1 MKAEDLKYRLLS
13 GYLLFGLFN
22 LLVVTVF
29 IYFEV
34 RETLIERSSAHMTSV
49 KTLARQKLN
58 LYLESIKI
66 EANEFPGSL
75 VDKNV
80 VEKLCLIEKLRLI
93 SQKGDS
99 CMGLDAGQ
107 FRHNVF
113 TPFQSNFF
121 VLKTSHDNGTLLWV
135 FNHAGLTEILNQRT
149 GLGESGETYLVGPD
163 HAIKSASRFI
173 EEWSSVKI
181 WNEAVDKGLNGA
193 EGTSIVE
200 DYRNVRVISSFI
212 NLEKDRLKFVLLSE
226 IDLQEVLSPLTD
238 AILKLF
244 SLGIILVLLNLQL
257 AVLTTK
263 RMLAKVTEM
272 RNKINQLTRQTIR
285 IQEEERE
292 RIAYNLH
299 DSVGQYLTA
308 LKWGLSHLN
317 LEMKDD
323 SKGHKVR
330 ELEKLSEVVIQEVRA
345 VSHDIM
351 PSLIKDFTCFHAI
364 REYLSTQR
372 KLHDLSINYSWDD
385 KLDEIPYIQEF
396 RVNLYRMV
404 QELFQNALKHSK
416 ATVLDLNFILEKN
429 HLIMVYSDNGIGM
442 DKDAALPRSLNYRAQ
457 LYNGLMERVT
467 QDRGLKFHIT
477 FDLTEVTDGRN

>member
-13 GYLLFGLFN
+13 GYFLFGLFN
-22 LLVVTVF
+22 LLVVSVF

-34 RETLIERSSAHMTSV
+34 RETLIDRSSAHMTSV
-49 KTLARQKLN
+49 KTLAKQKLN
-58 LYLESIKI
+58 LYLESIII
-66 EANEFPGSL
+66 EANENPGRL
-75 VDKNV
+75 VNKNV
-80 VEKLCLIEKLRLI
+80 VEKLCRIKKSALLP
-93 SQKGDS
+93 QKGDS
-99 CMGLDAGQ
+99 CGGLNVRQ
-107 FRHNVF
+107 FQHNVF
-113 TPFQSNFF
+113 TPFQNDFF
-121 VLKTSHDNGTLLWV
+121 VLKTSKEDLLWV
-135 FNHAGLTEILNQRT
+135 FNHKGFTEILNQRM
-149 GLGESGETYLVGPD
+149 GLGESGETYLVGKD

-173 EEWSSVKI
+173 ENWSSVKVQ
-181 WNEAVDKGLNGA
+181 NEAVDKGLKGI
-193 EGTSIVE
+193 EGTAIVE
-200 DYRNVRVISSFI
+200 DYRNVKVVSSFI
-212 NLEKDRLKFVLLSE
+212 ALEKDRLKFVLLSE

-238 AILKLF
+238 AILKLV
-244 SLGIILVLLNLQL
+244 SLGIFLVLLNLQL
-257 AVLTTK
+257 ASLTTK

-317 LEMKDD
+317 IEMKDD
-323 SKGHKVR
+323 SKGPKVK
-330 ELEKLSEVVIQEVRA
+330 ELENLSEIVIQEVRA

-372 KLHDLSINYSWDD
+372 KLHDLTINYSWDN
-385 KLDEIPYIQEF
+385 KLDEIPYTQEF

-404 QELFQNALKHSK
+404 QELFQNALKHSR
-416 ATVLDLNFILEKN
+416 ATVLDLNFTLEKN

-442 DKDAALPRSLNYRAQ
+442 NKDATLPRSLNYRAQ
-457 LYNGLMERVT
+457 LYNGFMERLD
-467 QDRGLKFHIT
+467 QDRGLRFRTT